1 MADNSVCGIT
11 ENVTLRQSGGMS
23 EYSAFSI
30 NSGNGDIFI
39 TGEINY
45 ESAVR
50 FASLMKVM
58 ESQESNVR
66 LYINSA
72 GGELRS
78 GLLMYDIIQAYPY
91 GIDIYCTGIAASMA
105 ALLLAGGRK
114 GHRFILPHSQVM
126 IHEPLILDSFGGSA
140 TTIEKKAQGILRV
153 RELVNGILAKHTGR
167 KIEEINRA
175 TSFDNFMD
183 AEEAVKFGIC
193 DEIRSIFKE
202 VH

>member
-1 MADNSVCGIT
+1 MENNSICGVA
-11 ENVTLRQSGGMS
+11 ENVTLRQSGGMG
-23 EYSAFSI
+23 EYSTFSI

-45 ESAVR
+45 SSAVR

-58 ESQESNVR
+58 ESQESDVR
-66 LYINSA
+66 LYINSG
-72 GGELRS
+72 GGELTS

-114 GHRFILPHSQVM
+114 GRRFILPHSQVM

-167 KIEEINRA
+167 KLEEINRA

-183 AEEAVKFGIC
+183 ANEAVRFGIC
-193 DEIRSIFKE
+193 DEIRSIFGE
-202 VH
+202 GH